1 MKHILTLL
9 LLLPL
14 LAQAQSEGEGQPCT
28 PELKFYYDAAG
39 NRIQR
44 KEICDPQGTST
55 ARLETQEISLLV
67 TPNPSEGR
75 FVIRLSEPIDDA
87 EYSLLDSRGR
97 MIRSSAL
104 PGDGIKIDLTD
115 QPDGVYF
122 LRVFRPGMAWSES
135 LVKR

>member
-14 LAQAQSEGEGQPCT
+14 LAQAQNEGPGCT

-44 KEICDPQGTST
+44 KEICDTQGTST

-75 FVIRLSEPIDDA
+75 FVIRLSEPIDDV
-87 EYSLLDSRGR
+87 EFSILDAHGR

-104 PGDGIKIDLTD
+104 PGDGIKIDLSD

-122 LRVFRPGMAWSES
+122 LRVIGPGMAWSES